1 MKLQLFKIRLEEKF
15 LLQDQHDL
23 DEFLS
28 RNEVYKVETAFV
40 QTKEP
45 YWSVIIF
52 VNSETK
58 MMLNENDNLTY
69 SEEVISESEEKIL
82 EALKL
87 WRSEKSKVQKIPTYC
102 IATNKEL
109 LVVAKS
115 KPHKK
120 EELKLIK
127 GFGKHKIENYGDEII
142 QLVENF

>member
-1 MKLQLFKIRLEEKF
+1 MELHLFKIRLEEKF
-15 LLQDQHDL
+15 LVQDQHDL

-28 RNEVYKVETAFV
+28 QNEVYKVETAFV
-40 QTKEP
+40 QTQEP

-52 VNSETK
+52 VNSEMK
-58 MMLNENDNLTY
+58 MMLNETENGMY

-87 WRSEKSKVQKIPTYC
+87 WRSEKSKAQKVPTYC

-109 LVVAKS
+109 LVVAKN
-115 KPHKK
+115 KPHRK

>member
-1 MKLQLFKIRLEEKF
+1 MKLQLFKIRLEDKF
-15 LLQDQHDL
+15 LVQDQHDL

-28 RNEVYKVETAFV
+28 QNEVYKVETAFF
-40 QTKEP
+40 QAKEP

-52 VNSETK
+52 VNSEMK
-58 MMLNENDNLTY
+58 MILNDSENGIYTH
-69 SEEVISESEEKIL
+69 EVISESEEKIL

-87 WRSEKSKVQKIPTYC
+87 WRSEKSKIQKIPTYC

-109 LVVAKS
+109 LVVAKN

-142 QLVENF
+142 QLVGNF